1 MSESRNVSI
10 NRLPS
15 GVGKLDAILGGGWPE
30 YSFNLIVGEPGCGK
44 TTLAHQ
50 FMFENAT
57 PERPALYFTVLG
69 EPTLKMLRYQQQF
82 TFFDHAKVNGDVKFA
97 NLNEEALTNDLS
109 KVLDAIVA
117 KVDELSP
124 RIVIVDSFRTL
135 IPKSERDGSMSTQE
149 FVQRLSMKL
158 TSWQATTFLL
168 GEYPE
173 AQIRD
178 NPVFTLADGLVVMT
192 QRVDRNSMVRQ
203 VQVMKMRGNAP
214 QPGLHTIR
222 ISNDGVS
229 AFPRMLKPVEE
240 AQTTITRELIST
252 GIPGLDEMLGGGTLR
267 GNAVLVAGPV
277 GSGKTTTAVQF
288 IAEGVKHQEPGVV
301 VIFEETTPKYLDQA
315 KALGVDLE
323 DMASQGLVEVVYVRP
338 LDLSMD
344 ETLYAIQSAVD
355 KISAKRVVLDSI
367 SGLEA
372 ALAPVF
378 KEDFLE
384 SLYRLL
390 GALTGVGVTI
400 LLTVEATEAY
410 NEMRF
415 TPHPISF
422 LTHDIILQ
430 RYFEIDGEL
439 RTFVTVVKTRAR
451 AHSRDLRAYDVTSN
465 GVVVGKRLSEFT
477 GVITAVPRIHAPRK
491 KRTRSAR

>member
-1 MSESRNVSI
+1 MSETRNVSI

-15 GVGKLDAILGGGWPE
+15 GVEKLDAILGGGWPE
-30 YSFNLIVGEPGCGK
+30 YSFNLVVGEPGCGK

-50 FMFENAT
+50 FMFANAT

-82 TFFDHAKVNGDVKFA
+82 TFFDMAKVNKVVQFA
-97 NLNEEALTNDLS
+97 NLTDEALTNDLG
-109 KVLDAIVA
+109 KVLAAIEA

-124 RIVIVDSFRTL
+124 RIVVVDSFRTL
-135 IPKSERDGSMSTQE
+135 MPKAAPDGSMSEQE

-173 AQIRD
+173 AQIRE
-178 NPVFTLADGLVVMT
+178 NPVFTMADGLVVMT

-203 VQVMKMRGNAP
+203 VQVLKMRGNAP

-222 ISNDGVS
+222 ISNNGVA
-229 AFPRMLKPVEE
+229 AFPRMLKPIEE
-240 AQTTITRELIST
+240 AQSTITRELIST
-252 GIPGLDEMLGGGTLR
+252 GIRGLDEMLGGGTLR
-267 GNAVLVAGPV
+267 GNAVLIAGPV
-277 GSGKTTTAVQF
+277 GSGKTTVAVQF
-288 IAEGVKHQEPGVV
+288 IAEGVKHQEAGVV
-301 VIFEETTPKYLDQA
+301 VIFEETVPKYLDQA

-323 DMASQGLVEVVYVRP
+323 EMSRQGLVEIVYVRP

-355 KISAKRVVLDSI
+355 KVEARRVVLDSI

-372 ALAPVF
+372 ALAPSF

-390 GALTGVGVTI
+390 GALTGAGVTI
-400 LLTVEATEAY
+400 MLTVESTEPY

-422 LTHDIILQ
+422 LTHDILLQ
-430 RYFEIDGEL
+430 RYFELNGER

-451 AHSRDLRAYDVTSN
+451 SHSRDLRAYEVTPR
-465 GVVVGKRLSEFT
+465 GIVIGKRLNELT
-477 GVITAVPRIHAPRK
+477 GVITAVPRPQISAK
-491 KRTRSAR
+491 K

>member
-1 MSESRNVSI
+1 
-10 NRLPS
+10 
-15 GVGKLDAILGGGWPE
+15 
-30 YSFNLIVGEPGCGK
+30 
-44 TTLAHQ
+44 
-50 FMFENAT
+50 
-57 PERPALYFTVLG
+57 
-69 EPTLKMLRYQQQF
+69 
-82 TFFDHAKVNGDVKFA
+82 
-97 NLNEEALTNDLS
+97 
-109 KVLDAIVA
+109 
-117 KVDELSP
+117 
-124 RIVIVDSFRTL
+124 
-135 IPKSERDGSMSTQE
+135 
-149 FVQRLSMKL
+149 MKL

-222 ISNDGVS
+222 ISNEGVS

-277 GSGKTTTAVQF
+277 GSGKTTSAVQF
-288 IAEGVKHQEPGVV
+288 IAEGVKHKEPGVV
-301 VIFEETTPKYLDQA
+301 VIFEETAPKYLDQA

-323 DMASQGLVEVVYVRP
+323 AYAKQGLVEIVYVRP

-344 ETLYAIQSAVD
+344 ETLYAIQTAVD
-355 KISAKRVVLDSI
+355 KISAKRVVLDSL

-372 ALAPVF
+372 ALAPAF

-390 GALTGVGVTI
+390 GALTGVGITI

-422 LTHDIILQ
+422 LTHDIVLQ

-439 RTFVTVVKTRAR
+439 RNFMTVIKTRAR
-451 AHSRDLRAYDVTSN
+451 SHSHDLRAYEVTSR
-465 GVVVGKRLSEFT
+465 GIVVGKRLTEFA
-477 GVITAVPRIHAPRK
+477 GIISAVPRHNTAPK
-491 KRTRSAR
+491 K